1 MAINKCFV
9 TVIIIGLWISVTGTG
24 LIYAHVPFLALD
36 NHPSKERALEIDD
49 IQISKVIY
57 QKISSDSPQSW
68 IQFYGKEGETIYFQL
83 GIPYIDELV
92 NYRPSVAL
100 IKPGAKI
107 SPEKIVSSPDE
118 NILVF
123 DSNNSVDIEV
133 FHEPFT
139 DTTSW
144 ILFEEYVIFTK
155 SGMHFLVSF
164 SPDNQPGKMWVAI
177 GKKEVFGPKDLA
189 RLPSAISEVK
199 SFHESISINGISS
212 YGSILKVALPITAV
226 FFIALILTIWLKRT
240 RKLGAN

>member
-1 MAINKCFV
+1 MAINKYFA
-9 TVIIIGLWISVTGTG
+9 TVIIISLWISVTGTG

-57 QKISSDSPQSW
+57 QKISIDSPQSW
-68 IQFYGKEGETIYFQL
+68 IQFYGKEGETVYFQL
-83 GIPYIDELV
+83 GIPYIDALV

-100 IKPGAKI
+100 IEPGAEI

-118 NILVF
+118 NVLVF
-123 DSNNSVDIEV
+123 DSKDSVNIDV

-144 ILFEEYVIFTK
+144 ILFEEYVTFTK

-177 GKKEVFGPKDLA
+177 GKKEVFGPKDLT

-199 SFHESISINGISS
+199 SFHESISINGIFS
-212 YGSILKVALPITAV
+212 YGSILKVALPLTAV
-226 FFIALILTIWLKRT
+226 FFTALTVTIWLKRT